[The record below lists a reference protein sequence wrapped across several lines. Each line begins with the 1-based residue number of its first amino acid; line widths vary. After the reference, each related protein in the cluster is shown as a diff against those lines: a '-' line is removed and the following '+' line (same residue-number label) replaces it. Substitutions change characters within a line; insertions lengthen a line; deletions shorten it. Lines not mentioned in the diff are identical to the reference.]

1 MKVCVLYASASKE
14 SQKIKAISKAIAE
27 GISSQGHQV
36 DIIDMKLDMGKK
48 VSFYNYL
55 IFGTEASTFWGGKLP
70 STVAQFLTTAGSVSG
85 IRSMGFI
92 AKGGVRSMKTLQS
105 LMKIMEHEG
114 LFLKKS
120 EIVTKVDYARAVGK
134 HLQI

>member
-1 MKVCVLYASASKE
+1 MGFVSK
-14 SQKIKAISKAIAE
+14 
-27 GISSQGHQV
+27 G
-36 DIIDMKLDMGKK
+36 
-48 VSFYNYL
+48 
-55 IFGTEASTFWGGKLP
+55 
-70 STVAQFLTTAGSVSG
+70 G
-85 IRSMGFI
+85 IRSM
-92 AKGGVRSMKTLQS
+92 RTLQS